1 MQNPDVILL
10 SNGRVSMSLET
21 YAAIKAFCA
30 HHGETDLPN
39 LEPVVDS
46 NMTIR
51 IPQPLE
57 PRDSIGKIQD

>member
-10 SNGRVSMSLET
+10 PNGRVSMSIET

-30 HHGETDLPN
+30 HHGETDLPS

-46 NMTIR
+46 NVTIL

-57 PRDSIGKIQD
+57 PRDSIGKIPD